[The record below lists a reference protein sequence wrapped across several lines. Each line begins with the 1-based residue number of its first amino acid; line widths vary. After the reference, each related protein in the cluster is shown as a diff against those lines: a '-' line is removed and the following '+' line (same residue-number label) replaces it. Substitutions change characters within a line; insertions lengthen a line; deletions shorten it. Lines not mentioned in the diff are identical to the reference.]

1 MEINM
6 KSFAVIGLGR
16 FGRSL
21 ALRLASLGNEV
32 LAIDYDMENVQAVAD
47 NVTQAVET
55 DALDE
60 SALRALGITEFDCVL
75 VTISEKVESS
85 ILITSM
91 LKGLGVKYV
100 VSKAVTELHAKV
112 LKQVGAD
119 KVVFPDK
126 DMAEKLAQNLT
137 ATSILDYIDLSDKY
151 SIVEVEAPKTFFG
164 KSLKQLNIRAVYGV
178 NVVAIK
184 KRYSDDINVSPLPD
198 YVFVENDIL
207 VVIGTNEDI
216 NKLVQ

>member
-1 MEINM
+1 M

-16 FGRSL
+16 FGKNL
-21 ALRLASLGNEV
+21 AVRLASLGNEV
-32 LAIDYDMENVQAVAD
+32 LAIDNDMENVQAVAD
-47 NVTQAVET
+47 QVTQAVET

-60 SALRALGITEFDCVL
+60 SALKALGITEFDCVL
-75 VTISEKVESS
+75 VTISEKIEAS

-91 LKGLGVKYV
+91 LKGMGVKYV
-100 VSKAVTELHAKV
+100 VSKAVTDLHATV

-126 DMAEKLAQNLT
+126 DMSEKLAQNLT

-151 SIVEVEAPKTFFG
+151 SIVEVEAPKTWYG

-184 KRYSDDINVSPLPD
+184 KRFSDDINVSPLPD

-216 NKLVQ
+216 NKLVK

>member
-1 MEINM
+1 M

-16 FGRSL
+16 FGKSL
-21 ALRLASLGNEV
+21 ALRLSSLGNEV
-32 LAIDYDMENVQAVAD
+32 LAIDYNMENVQGVAD
-47 NVTQAVET
+47 YVTQAVGT

-60 SALRALGITEFDCVL
+60 SVLKSLGITEFDCVL

-85 ILITSM
+85 ILVTSM
-91 LKGLGVKYV
+91 LKGMGVKYV
-100 VSKAVTELHAKV
+100 VSKAVSDLHAKV

-137 ATSILDYIDLSDKY
+137 ASNILDYIDLSDKY
-151 SIVEVEAPKTFFG
+151 SIVEVEAPKAFFG

-184 KRYSDDINVSPLPD
+184 KRYSDVINVSPLPD
-198 YVFVENDIL
+198 YIFVEDDIL

-216 NKLVQ
+216 NKLVK

>member
-1 MEINM
+1 M

-32 LAIDYDMENVQAVAD
+32 LAIDYDMENVQSVAD
-47 NVTQAVET
+47 NVTHAVET

-60 SALRALGITEFDCVL
+60 SALKALGITEFDCVL

-91 LKGLGVKYV
+91 LKGMGVKYV

-119 KVVFPDK
+119 DVVFPDK

-151 SIVEVEAPKTFFG
+151 SIVEVEAPKAFFG
-164 KSLKQLNIRAVYGV
+164 KTLKQLNIRAVYGV

-184 KRYSDDINVSPLPD
+184 KRYSDVINVSPLPD

-216 NKLVQ
+216 NKLVK

>member
-1 MEINM
+1 M

-47 NVTQAVET
+47 SVTHAVQT

-60 SALRALGITEFDCVL
+60 SALKALGITEFDCIL

-91 LKGLGVKYV
+91 LKGLGVKCV

-216 NKLVQ
+216 NKLVK

>member
-1 MEINM
+1 M

-47 NVTQAVET
+47 SVTHAVQT

-60 SALRALGITEFDCVL
+60 SALKALGITEYDCIF

-198 YVFVENDIL
+198 YVFIENDIL

-216 NKLVQ
+216 NKLVK

>member
-1 MEINM
+1 MEM
-6 KSFAVIGLGR
+6 KSFAVIGLGG
-16 FGRSL
+16 FGKNL
-21 ALRLASLGNEV
+21 AVRLASLGNEV
-32 LAIDYDMENVQAVAD
+32 LAIDYNMENVQAIAD
-47 NVTQAVET
+47 QVTQAVET

-60 SALRALGITEFDCVL
+60 SALKALGITEFDCVL
-75 VTISEKVESS
+75 VTISEKIEAS

-91 LKGLGVKYV
+91 LKGMGVKYV
-100 VSKAVTELHAKV
+100 VSKALTDLHAKV

-126 DMAEKLAQNLT
+126 DMSEKLAQNLT

-151 SIVEVEAPKTFFG
+151 SIVEVEAPQSWYG

-184 KRYSDDINVSPLPD
+184 KRFSDSINVSPLPD
-198 YVFVENDIL
+198 YIFVEDDII
-207 VVIGTNEDI
+207 VVIGANEDI
-216 NKLVQ
+216 NKLVK

>member
-1 MEINM
+1 M
-6 KSFAVIGLGR
+6 K
-16 FGRSL
+16 
-21 ALRLASLGNEV
+21 
-32 LAIDYDMENVQAVAD
+32 
-47 NVTQAVET
+47 
-55 DALDE
+55 
-60 SALRALGITEFDCVL
+60 ALGITEFDCIL

-216 NKLVQ
+216 NKLVK

>member
-1 MEINM
+1 M

-16 FGRSL
+16 FGKSL
-21 ALRLASLGNEV
+21 ALRLSSLGNEV
-32 LAIDYDMENVQAVAD
+32 LAIDYNMENVQGVAD
-47 NVTQAVET
+47 YVTQSVAT

-60 SALRALGITEFDCVL
+60 SVLKSLGITEFDCVL

-85 ILITSM
+85 ILVTSM
-91 LKGLGVKYV
+91 LKGMGVKYV
-100 VSKAVTELHAKV
+100 VSKAVSDLHAKV

-137 ATSILDYIDLSDKY
+137 ASNILDYIDLSDKY
-151 SIVEVEAPKTFFG
+151 SIVEVEAPKAFFG

-184 KRYSDDINVSPLPD
+184 KRYSDVINVSPLPD
-198 YVFVENDIL
+198 YIFVEDDIL

-216 NKLVQ
+216 NKLVK

>member
-1 MEINM
+1 M

-47 NVTQAVET
+47 SVTHAVQT

-60 SALRALGITEFDCVL
+60 SALKALGIMEFDCIL

-216 NKLVQ
+216 NKLVK

>member
-1 MEINM
+1 M

-47 NVTQAVET
+47 SVTHAVQT

-60 SALRALGITEFDCVL
+60 SALKALGITEFDCIL

-216 NKLVQ
+216 NKLVK

>member
-1 MEINM
+1 M

-16 FGRSL
+16 FGKNL
-21 ALRLASLGNEV
+21 AIRLASLGNEV
-32 LAIDYDMENVQAVAD
+32 LAIDYDMENVQAIAD
-47 NVTQAVET
+47 QVTQAVET

-60 SALRALGITEFDCVL
+60 SALKALGITEFDCVL
-75 VTISEKVESS
+75 VTISEKIEAS

-91 LKGLGVKYV
+91 LKGMGVKYV
-100 VSKAVTELHAKV
+100 VSKAVTDLHATV

-126 DMAEKLAQNLT
+126 DMSEKLAQNLT

-151 SIVEVEAPKTFFG
+151 SIVEVESPRSWYG

-184 KRYSDDINVSPLPD
+184 KRFSDSINVSPLPD
-198 YVFVENDIL
+198 YIFVEDDII
-207 VVIGTNEDI
+207 VVIGANEDI
-216 NKLVQ
+216 NKLVK

>member
-1 MEINM
+1 M

>member
-1 MEINM
+1 M

-16 FGRSL
+16 FGKNL
-21 ALRLASLGNEV
+21 AVRLASLGNEV
-32 LAIDYDMENVQAVAD
+32 LAIDNDMENVQAVAD
-47 NVTQAVET
+47 QVTQAVET

-60 SALRALGITEFDCVL
+60 SALKALGITEFDCVL
-75 VTISEKVESS
+75 VTISEKIEAS

-91 LKGLGVKYV
+91 LKGMGVNYV
-100 VSKAVTELHAKV
+100 VSKAVTDLHATV

-126 DMAEKLAQNLT
+126 DMSEKLAQNLT

-151 SIVEVEAPKTFFG
+151 SIVEVEAPKTWYG

-184 KRYSDDINVSPLPD
+184 KRFSDDINVSPLPD
-198 YVFVENDIL
+198 YTFMENDIL

-216 NKLVQ
+216 NKLVK

>member
-1 MEINM
+1 M

-16 FGRSL
+16 FGSSL
-21 ALRLASLGNEV
+21 AKRLSSLGNEV
-32 LAIDYDMENVQAVAD
+32 LAIDNDMEHVQDISDA
-47 NVTQAVET
+47 VTQAVAT

-60 SALRALGITEFDCVL
+60 SALKSLGITEFDCVL
-75 VTISEKVESS
+75 VTISENVEAS

-91 LKGLGVKYV
+91 LKGIGVKYV

-137 ATSILDYIDLSDKY
+137 ASSILDYIDLSDKY
-151 SIVEVEAPKTFFG
+151 SIVEVETPKSWIG
-164 KSLKQLNIRAVYGV
+164 KSLKQLNVRAVYGV
-178 NVVAIK
+178 NIVALK
-184 KRYSDDINVSPLPD
+184 NRSSDAINVSPHPD
-198 YVFVENDIL
+198 YEFAENDII
-207 VVIGTNEDI
+207 VVIGSNSDI
-216 NKLVQ
+216 NKLVK